1 MFKFTQSHYLQY
13 LLFNLENSD
22 TTIFIIKSSRK
33 PEIYFTD
40 EFVIYILFFKVTE

>member
-22 TTIFIIKSSRK
+22 TTIFIIKSSTK
-33 PEIYFTD
+33 TYAYFTD
-40 EFVIYILFFKVTE
+40 KFVINNLLSKVTE

>member
-33 PEIYFTD
+33 TEIYFID